1 VSNQHDERHPD
12 FAVVASA
19 LEGDAAAA
27 ETLIQRL
34 GCVPRILHA
43 KNAQM
48 GARLGDEDLRDLAQ
62 DTLESVWRRLR
73 TYEGR
78 SSLETWLFTYCQ
90 HALLNAVRRIQRRK
104 AAFRETDLDQLLDP
118 RADALAR
125 EQRFEALHRGL
136 EQLERPAA
144 DVIRLKH
151 FDALTFEQIAERQQL
166 SLSTVKSHYYRGLT
180 KLRALLDRR
189 MREEYA

>member
-12 FAVVASA
+12 FAAIAHA
-19 LEGDAAAA
+19 LEGDATAAD
-27 ETLIQRL
+27 TLIQRL

-48 GARLGDEDLRDLAQ
+48 GSPLGVEDLRDLAQ

-104 AAFRETDLDQLLDP
+104 ATFRDTDLDQLLDP

-125 EQRFEALHRGL
+125 EQRFEGLHRGL

-180 KLRALLDRR
+180 KLRALLDQR